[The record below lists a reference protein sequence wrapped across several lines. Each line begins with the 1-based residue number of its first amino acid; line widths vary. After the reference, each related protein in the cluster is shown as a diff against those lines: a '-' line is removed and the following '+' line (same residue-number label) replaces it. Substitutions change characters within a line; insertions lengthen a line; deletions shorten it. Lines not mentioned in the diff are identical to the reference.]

1 MGAVTLNVWAS
12 ALLYEPV
19 ERHMVPASSSN
30 KSNDVDLEAA
40 SVTIT
45 NSPEDEKQSNHVVSS
60 SNTNEKAAPIV
71 PKLSLIHI

>member
-45 NSPEDEKQSNHVVSS
+45 SPEDEKQSNHVVSS